1 MWMLENLRT
10 QRQAKCNPCS
20 QGSSLSKG
28 KERANNII
36 NEQQETRGFRSR
48 GDTHWFHQGKGTEKV
63 LVPINVTASSLQTYF
78 FFFFFLI
85 LWCWGWETHISA
97 LPSGCCFGSENGV
110 PQGACKAGE
119 GRRDLLLPLRSP
131 LIFSFLSV
139 SISILPA
146 WLLHSG
152 WTSNWS
158 HFSDSPRLTEP
169 AWLYPLRDTS
179 PSWPAHPLLRQKW
192 RPPPLSSETSS
203 QPGSTLRQPWVSRLG
218 RTPPPSL

>member
-1 MWMLENLRT
+1 MCMPQNLRT

-28 KERANNII
+28 KDRAKNII
-36 NEQQETRGFRSR
+36 NEQQERRGFGSR
-48 GDTHWFHQGKGTEKV
+48 GDTHWFHQGKGTEEA

-78 FFFFFLI
+78 FFLI
-85 LWCWGWETHISA
+85 LCGAEAGKPTFLLCQVVAA
-97 LPSGCCFGSENGV
+97 LALKTGRPGE
-110 PQGACKAGE
+110 PAKLEKGE
-119 GRRDLLLPLRSP
+119 GTCSCKSP
-131 LIFSFLSV
+131 LIFSFFSV
-139 SISILPA
+139 SSSVLPA

-152 WTSNWS
+152 WTSDWF

-169 AWLYPLRDTS
+169 AWLYRLRDTR

-203 QPGSTLRQPWVSRLG
+203 QPSSTLRQPWVSGLG